1 MADDTNGAQ
10 RKQQQAQISCWVPNK
25 TTESVLT
32 TKPVDGEG
40 LINPFNSR
48 TTSRKGLSDGESR
61 VARVVAISGA
71 NDHHWFYAT
80 LKVLGDFLKGGV
92 CGWLSLTQGTPQ
104 CETASSGLGHVR
116 AS

>member
-48 TTSRKGLSDGESR
+48 TTSRKGLSDGDR
-61 VARVVAISGA
+61 VARIVARSGA
-71 NDHHWFYAT
+71 ICHHWFYIT
-80 LKVLGDFLKGGV
+80 LKALGDFLKGGRL
-92 CGWLSLTQGTPQ
+92 WMAEPNTRNS
-104 CETASSGLGHVR
+104 AM
-116 AS
+116 